1 MVTVVNNT
9 ITLVRGDTVEIPITI
24 RLRNGEEYVPS
35 EGDVIRFALKDK
47 YDDNTPVLIRKVL
60 PNDTLILRLE
70 SCETKEIMARKKPY
84 VYDVELT
91 TANGYV
97 DTVVRGIVNVL
108 EEVC

>member
-1 MVTVVNNT
+1 MVSVVNNT
-9 ITLVRGDTVEIPITI
+9 ITLVRGDTVEIPVTI
-24 RLRNGEEYVPS
+24 RTRDGEKYILS
-35 EGDVIRFALKDK
+35 EGDVVRFALKDG
-47 YDDNTPVLIRKVL
+47 YGDDVPVLIHKVL

-70 SCETKEIMARKKPY
+70 SCETKEIMAKKKPY

-97 DTVVRGIVNVL
+97 DTVVRGVVNVL

>member
-1 MVTVVNNT
+1 MVTVINNS

-24 RLRNGEEYVPS
+24 RTREGEKYIPS
-35 EGDVIRFALKDK
+35 EGDVVRFALKDG
-47 YDDNTPVLIRKVL
+47 YGDDVPVLIRKVL
-60 PNDTLILRLE
+60 PNDSLILRLE

-97 DTVVRGIVNVL
+97 DTFVRGIVNVL

>member
-9 ITLVRGDTVEIPITI
+9 ITLVRGDTVEVPVTI
-24 RLRNGEEYVPS
+24 RTRNGEEYVPS
-35 EGDVIRFALKDK
+35 EGDVIRFALKES
-47 YDDNTPVLIRKVL
+47 YGDNVPVLINKVL
-60 PNDTLILRLE
+60 PIDTLILRLE
-70 SCETKEIMARKKPY
+70 SCETEALAATKKPY

-97 DTVVRGIVNVL
+97 DTFVRGIVNVL

>member
-24 RLRNGEEYVPS
+24 KTRGGDAYIPS

-70 SCETKEIMARKKPY
+70 SCETKEIMARKNPY

-97 DTVVRGIVNVL
+97 DTVVRGVVNVL

>member
-9 ITLVRGDTVEIPITI
+9 ITLVCGDTVEIPVTI
-24 RLRNGEEYVPS
+24 RLRNGEEYIPS

>member
-9 ITLVRGDTVEIPITI
+9 ITLVRGDTVEIPVTI

-35 EGDVIRFALKDK
+35 EGDVIRFALKDG
-47 YDDNTPVLIRKVL
+47 YGDDVPVLIHKVL
-60 PNDTLILRLE
+60 PNDSLILRLE
-70 SCETKEIMARKKPY
+70 SCETKEIMAKKKPY

>member
-9 ITLVRGDTVEIPITI
+9 ITLVRGDTVEIPLTL
-24 RLRNGEEYVPS
+24 RLRNGEKYIPS
-35 EGDVIRFALKDK
+35 EGDVVRFALKDG
-47 YDDNTPVLIRKVL
+47 YGDDVPVLIHKVL
-60 PNDTLILRLE
+60 PNDSLILRLE
-70 SCETKEIMARKKPY
+70 SCETKEIMARKNPY

>member
-9 ITLVRGDTVEIPITI
+9 ITLVRGDTVEIPVTL

-35 EGDVIRFALKDK
+35 EGDVIRFALKDG
-47 YDDNTPVLIRKVL
+47 YGDDVPVLIHKVL
-60 PNDTLILRLE
+60 PNDSLILRLE
-70 SCETKEIMARKKPY
+70 SCETKEIMAKKKPY

-97 DTVVRGIVNVL
+97 DTFVRGIVNVL

>member
-1 MVTVVNNT
+1 MVSVVNNT
-9 ITLVRGDTVEIPITI
+9 ITLVRGDTVEIPVTI
-24 RLRNGEEYVPS
+24 RTRDGEKYIPS
-35 EGDVIRFALKDK
+35 EGDVVRFALKDG
-47 YDDNTPVLIRKVL
+47 YGDDVPVLIHKVL
-60 PNDTLILRLE
+60 PNDSLILRLE

>member
-24 RLRNGEEYVPS
+24 KTRGGDAYIPS
-35 EGDVIRFALKDK
+35 EGDVIRFALKEN
-47 YDDNTPVLIRKVL
+47 YDSENVLIKKVL
-60 PNDTLILRLE
+60 PNDGLILRLE
-70 SCETKEIMARKKPY
+70 SCETKDLAVRKKPY

-91 TANGYV
+91 AANGYV
-97 DTVVRGIVNVL
+97 DTVVRGVVNVL

>member
-9 ITLVRGDTVEIPITI
+9 ITLVRGDTVEIPLTL
-24 RLRNGEEYVPS
+24 RLRNGEKYIPS
-35 EGDVIRFALKDK
+35 EGDVVRFALKDG
-47 YDDNTPVLIRKVL
+47 YGDDVPVLIHKVL
-60 PNDTLILRLE
+60 PNDSLILRLE

>member
-9 ITLVRGDTVEIPITI
+9 ITLVRGDTVEVPVTI
-24 RLRNGEEYVPS
+24 RLRNGEEYIPS
-35 EGDVIRFALKDK
+35 EGDVVRFALKDG
-47 YDDNTPVLIRKVL
+47 YGDDVPVLIHKVL
-60 PNDTLILRLE
+60 QNDSLILRLE

>member
-9 ITLVRGDTVEIPITI
+9 ITLVRGDTVEIPLTL
-24 RLRNGEEYVPS
+24 RLRNGEKYIPS
-35 EGDVIRFALKDK
+35 EGDVVRFALKDG
-47 YDDNTPVLIRKVL
+47 YGDDVPVLIHKVL

-97 DTVVRGIVNVL
+97 DTVVRGVVNVL

>member
-9 ITLVRGDTVEIPITI
+9 ITLVRGDTVEIPVTI
-24 RLRNGEEYVPS
+24 RTRDGEKYIPS
-35 EGDVIRFALKDK
+35 EGDVVRFALKDG
-47 YDDNTPVLIRKVL
+47 YGDNVPVLIHKVI
-60 PNDTLILRLE
+60 PNDSLILRLE
-70 SCETKEIMARKKPY
+70 SCETKEIMAKKKPY